1 MSFVGRQPILLILL
15 AQVVA
20 SCLLAGVL
28 ALWQGQ
34 VVAVS
39 TLLGGAIAV
48 IPNAFLAARL
58 LKPQAGASAQAMLK
72 AAWLGEIGKLV
83 LTGLLFAIVFV
94 AVRPL
99 SALAV
104 FGGFIAAQLVIFGAP
119 LAGGG
124 RSDSTRR

>member
-1 MSFVGRQPILLILL
+1 MSFFGRQPILLILL
-15 AQVVA
+15 AQVVV

-58 LKPQAGASAQAMLK
+58 LQPRAGDSAQAMLK

-119 LAGGG
+119 LIGGG
-124 RSDSTRR
+124 RSDGTRR